1 MGLIRR
7 IIFDLLFLILG
18 VFLGLKLREYFTLED
33 ILNTIKE
40 WINLLKG
47 VI

>member
-40 WINLLKG
+40 WVNQLKG
-47 VI
+47 SI

>member
-40 WINLLKG
+40 WVNLLKG
-47 VI
+47 II